1 MIKAMKKYLTVVF
14 FCVSALGFSQ
24 SKSEC
29 FCPKSEGMPF
39 QKADTIFSF
48 SNNKKIALCGYK
60 EIIDDKNYYSEFVIS
75 ECGSDKII
83 ESWDGNPV
91 YLTRFSNDKLNIETL
106 ISLPLGTD
114 YEYRDFV
121 WSTETFYYNGNKL
134 QSNFQINKG
143 IKKYTQNQIQQVLKV
158 FEKADAKWN
167 DEAMVLCNKLFVAAI
182 SNSEKAKKYFMDFE
196 TKFGAP
202 DGAFAEEYE
211 DLKAKLVLWNKG

>member
-1 MIKAMKKYLTVVF
+1 MKKYQIILF
-14 FCVSALGFSQ
+14 LLLSAMGFSQ
-24 SKSEC
+24 SKTEC
-29 FCPKSEGMPF
+29 FCPKSEVTSF
-39 QKADTIFSF
+39 QKADTVFSF

-83 ESWDGNPV
+83 ESWDETSV
-91 YLTRFSNDKLNIETL
+91 CLARFSNDKLNIETL
-106 ISLPLGTD
+106 LPLPLGND

-143 IKKYTQNQIQQVLKV
+143 IKKYTQNQIQQVLKA
-158 FEKADAKWN
+158 FEKADAKLN
-167 DEAMVLCNKLFVAAI
+167 DDTMVLCNKLFVAAI

-196 TKFGAP
+196 IKFGAL
-202 DGAFAEEYE
+202 DGAFAEEYK
-211 DLKAKLVLWNKG
+211 DLKAKLALWNKG